1 MEEAQ
6 KAGAEGTPAANE
18 GAGEQ
23 KPVRVRPKFNPLA
36 IALNVGI
43 PPAVCAGIG
52 IGVYF
57 IWHSALWSWL
67 APLLLLLLY
76 TVIRLRDI
84 AIFAVHVYQ
93 RVAPDH
99 IRDACVFTP
108 TCSEYMILALKKIR
122 VYPWRDQGDR
132 QTEALPLP
140 ERRGRLSLIRF

>member
-1 MEEAQ
+1 MEEEAQ

-23 KPVRVRPKFNPLA
+23 KPVRVRPKFNPMA

-76 TVIRLRDI
+76 IVIRLRDI

-108 TCSEYMILALKKIR
+108 TCSEYMILALKKYGFIR
-122 VYPWRDQGDR
+122 GVIKGI
-132 QTEALPLP
+132 
-140 ERRGRLSLIRF
+140 GRLKRCHYPNEGEDYP